1 MPHFERNVFINCPFD
16 PDYNPIFRS
25 IIFTVLYC
33 GLNPKC
39 ALESKNSAQI
49 RMEKLYDL
57 IEESKYSIHDISRV
71 ELDPSTNLP
80 RFNMPFE
87 LGLFLGAKQYGTG
100 RQTSKNCLILEENK
114 FDYQKYLSDIAGQDP
129 SHHDKSPEK
138 AIEQV
143 RNWILP
149 FNQEA
154 NRATPS
160 PQILNDFYNEFNNDF
175 PSMCDAAKFDQQTL
189 HYIDFLNLVQ
199 GWIAAKSATA
209 APAPP
214 TSSAAT
220 P

>member
-1 MPHFERNVFINCPFD
+1 
-16 PDYNPIFRS
+16 
-25 IIFTVLYC
+25 
-33 GLNPKC
+33 
-39 ALESKNSAQI
+39 
-49 RMEKLYDL
+49 MEKIYDL

-87 LGLFLGAKQYGTG
+87 LGLFLGAKKYGTG
-100 RQTSKNCLILEENK
+100 RQTTKNCLILEENK

-149 FNQEA
+149 FNHAA
-154 NRATPS
+154 NRATSS

-175 PSMCDAAKFDQQTL
+175 PGMCAAAKFDQHTL
-189 HYIDFLNLVQ
+189 HYFDYLNLVK
-199 GWIAAKSATA
+199 GWITAKSSTA
-209 APAPP
+209 ATAPP
-214 TSSAAT
+214 TTSAAT